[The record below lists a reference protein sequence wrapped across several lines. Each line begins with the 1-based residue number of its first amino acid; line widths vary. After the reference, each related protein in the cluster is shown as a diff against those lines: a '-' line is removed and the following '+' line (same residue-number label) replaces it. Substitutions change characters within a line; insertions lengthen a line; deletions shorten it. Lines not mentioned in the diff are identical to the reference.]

1 MVSKNSHKAKK
12 GKNPDSI
19 CINADWI
26 ESVLLNPK
34 QNQGVISAWQ
44 ENYEKWPKALKN
56 ALSERG
62 ISIK

>member
-1 MVSKNSHKAKK
+1 MVAKNSHKAKK

-19 CINADWI
+19 PINADWI
-26 ESVLLNPK
+26 ESVLSNPK
-34 QNQGVISAWQ
+34 QNQRVISAWQ
-44 ENYEKWPKALKN
+44 ENYEEWPKALKN